1 MNIEKNSKVSVE
13 MSGGSFAA
21 EARITQ
27 GREHSELYDKVVAK
41 NARFARY
48 LGHTAREIPVIAL
61 RRA

>member
-21 EARITQ
+21 EARITR
-27 GREHSELYDKVVAK
+27 GREQSELYDKVVAQ
-41 NARFARY
+41 NARFGRY
-48 LGHTAREIPVIAL
+48 LVHTAREIPVIAL